1 MMKEVNSEKINPVI
15 RTLLSYATAEIKVE
29 EEYKKYLEFNS
40 RKLYALEVKGS
51 YVGCIGVEVI
61 EPTLGVIKHIAV
73 LPSERGKGV
82 GKEMLNFIIRHQSF
96 NLLCA
101 ETDNEAVEFYRNC
114 GFTVK
119 SLGEK
124 YVGVERF
131 LCEYRM
137 K

>member
-1 MMKEVNSEKINPVI
+1 MREINSEKINPVI
-15 RTLLSYATAEIKVE
+15 RTLLSYATAEDKVE
-29 EEYKKYLEFNS
+29 AEYKKYLEMNS
-40 RKLYALEVKGS
+40 RKLYALEMKGS
-51 YVGCIGVEVI
+51 YVGCMGLEVI
-61 EPTLGVIKHIAV
+61 EPTIGVIKHIAV

-82 GKEMLNFIIRHQSF
+82 GRKMLNFIMKHHSF

-101 ETDNEAVEFYRNC
+101 ETDNEAVAFYRNC

-131 LCEYRM
+131 LCEFRM